1 MTNFLALVVI
11 AMVTTGLTLTLG
23 LQWIAEHNAEKARLV
38 LRQAFA
44 EFKYTSSFDAKYNRI
59 LPAGYALSQEG
70 NCLVLRKKGAE
81 VERLCRQL
89 P

>member
-1 MTNFLALVVI
+1 MTNFLAFVVI

-23 LQWIAEHNAEKARLV
+23 LQWIDDHNAEKARLV

-59 LPAGYALSQEG
+59 LPSQYSLSQEG

-81 VERLCRQL
+81 VERLCR
-89 P
+89 